1 MDTEIQMHREEGLA
15 KTESQMGAMCLQ
27 AKECNEL
34 VAATSSKE
42 DGFFQGFQKELTK
55 PTH

>member
-42 DGFFQGFQKELTK
+42 DGFFQGFQKELT
-55 PTH
+55 